1 MAKDR
6 TDYYANY
13 HKENYVSNKSKIT
26 NKVNDRYAKELL
38 TIAYHANM
46 DGGDKFTVSKAEA
59 KTINGY
65 DKEYLESLIFEGWSD
80 VTIFDNA
87 LIGSVVDTTKFT
99 VGRDIAKFIEL
110 GYLLSLG
117 KYHLDGYTF
126 DSGAY
131 MVNIPKIQ
139 EDFADDWFMMYKDLG
154 NKYYQL
160 IMNTKEKSKII
171 LNNKCMQEKLWQTVS
186 KLIDDYNECLEDDF
200 RVHFLEENDGNYEYS
215 RYYTNICRT
224 KNPER
229 HNGNTERYEELV
241 RYFGVDAK
249 FIDFDINAMM
259 YRTTYN
265 MINDIPLSM
274 DADVYYEL
282 YKKMVSNPI
291 SQKDFKCSKLRTYIK
306 ENVMS
311 IYMDP
316 RSVYCKINNQAKKY
330 SNELNVLKDDYVK
343 SDIIELECLFG
354 MSYADFLTTLKEA
367 LYLFLSV
374 YDFNGDLRVFFG
386 NMFFKY
392 EACIYYY
399 MRKCF
404 KDLGIDTI
412 NVYDGFYF
420 IENTCTK
427 ELFYEVYHKAI
438 DLTKKLL
445 EEYNHNIVDIYGK
458 TFRITKIDLFS
469 KKNISNT
476 NFTKKC
482 DYIEKYDKVDL
493 SVATIDEDKQKEH
506 IEKLKANG
514 EKYEF

>member
-13 HKENYVSNKSKIT
+13 HKDNYVKST
-26 NKVNDRYAKELL
+26 KVKDRQARELVV
-38 TIAYHANM
+38 IAYHTNL
-46 DGGDKFTVSKAEA
+46 DEGHFFKLLDTDFEF
-59 KTINGY
+59 INGY
-65 DKEYLESLIFEGWSD
+65 DRDYIELLMFEGWSD
-80 VTIFDNA
+80 IVVFDQNLLGKVLGVNQKTI
-87 LIGSVVDTTKFT
+87 S
-99 VGRDIAKFIEL
+99 RDIVKFIEQ

-117 KYHLDGYTF
+117 KYHIDGYKY

-139 EDFADDWFMMYKDLG
+139 EDFADVWFEEYYDLG
-154 NKYYQL
+154 QKYYQL

-469 KKNISNT
+469 KKNSSNT